1 MSEDDKK
8 QGEEKD
14 KKEQKNHLRRSGFW
28 YKGCIRSGKQRFV
41 LERVKY
47 DN

>member
-14 KKEQKNHLRRSGFW
+14 KKEQKKTR
-28 YKGCIRSGKQRFV
+28 
-41 LERVKY
+41 
-47 DN
+47 